1 MKPDKKENRENLD
14 EDAPAFLPKFNFVSI
29 FNFLAIIQMHH
40 SDPKKPKTKTQNPT
54 QNRLE
59 DTLKRNFLKKNPKTT
74 IKNPNPLYKG
84 KSKSDNVK

>member
-1 MKPDKKENRENLD
+1 
-14 EDAPAFLPKFNFVSI
+14 
-29 FNFLAIIQMHH
+29 MHH